1 MIRLA
6 TLTTSPHLSL
16 NASQFINDQ
25 VSQTNSIS
33 NSIFLLNQNI
43 FGQFN
48 GQNILDELNSL
59 NLMINSY
66 LLNSNYNY
74 TSALLLITTQ
84 LQPNFH
90 TFINSFI
97 ASINSN
103 NNSYS
108 SMSFTVLIVA
118 SVISMVFIVI
128 LAIL

>member
-1 MIRLA
+1 
-6 TLTTSPHLSL
+6 
-16 NASQFINDQ
+16 
-25 VSQTNSIS
+25 
-33 NSIFLLNQNI
+33 
-43 FGQFN
+43 
-48 GQNILDELNSL
+48 
-59 NLMINSY
+59 MINSY